1 MKTKLK
7 VGVLSELT
15 KAAYE
20 KEFKRLSKAA
30 FTQANSEDTA
40 VTLYVKREHKFA
52 CGATGPLMLIAK
64 LDAQWKKQAKEDLK
78 GDKKMVMIAKAFVQ
92 EGENGATLEVSPI
105 KGNAPLAKIA
115 KEAKAI
121 LKKAKLTLNE
131 FVAGSAA
138 AEVTSAAGA
147 AEEEQEGKQET
158 AQTEEPKA
166 KEEAKTTED
175 SASDDTASAG
185 PESTTIDPQ
194 LEKKKAKARQVM
206 AKMLENLQ
214 KIESKLQK

>member
-15 KAAYE
+15 QAAYE

-115 KEAKAI
+115 KEAKTI
-121 LKKAKLTLNE
+121 LKKVKLTLNE
-131 FVAGSAA
+131 FVAGSAGP
-138 AEVTSAAGA
+138 EVSAAGA

-166 KEEAKTTED
+166 KEEAKTTDD

>member
-7 VGVLSELT
+7 AVNFAEITQVEFL
-15 KAAYE
+15 

-40 VTLYVKREHKFA
+40 VTLYVKRQHKFA
-52 CGATGPLMLIAK
+52 CGAEGPFVLIAN

-78 GDKKMVMIAKAFVQ
+78 GDKKMIMIAKAFVK

-115 KEAKAI
+115 KEAKVL
-121 LKKAKLTLNE
+121 LKKAKLTLNA
-131 FVAGSAA
+131 FGGAA
-138 AEVTSAAGA
+138 AAATELTDTAEA
-147 AEEEQEGKQET
+147 AEKQKETEET
-158 AQTEEPKA
+158 TEEPA
-166 KEEAKTTED
+166 A
-175 SASDDTASAG
+175 AAG
-185 PESTTIDPQ
+185 PEAATIDPQ
-194 LEKKKAKARQVM
+194 LEKKKAKAREVM

>member
-7 VGVLSELT
+7 IADIDKLT
-15 KAAYE
+15 QAAYE

-52 CGATGPLMLIAK
+52 CGAQGPLMLIAK

-92 EGENGATLEVSPI
+92 EGESGATLEVSPI

-131 FVAGSAA
+131 FVAGAAAPEASATTEEEGAA
-138 AEVTSAAGA
+138 AEAT
-147 AEEEQEGKQET
+147 K
-158 AQTEEPKA
+158 
-166 KEEAKTTED
+166 TED
-175 SASDDTASAG
+175 AAADDTSTSAG
-185 PESTTIDPQ
+185 PEAAAIDPK
-194 LEKKKAKARQVM
+194 LEKKKAKAREVM

>member
-7 VGVLSELT
+7 IADIDKLT
-15 KAAYE
+15 QAAYE

-52 CGATGPLMLIAK
+52 CGAQGPLMLIAK

-92 EGENGATLEVSPI
+92 EGESGATLEVSPI

-131 FVAGSAA
+131 FVAGAAAPEASARTEEEGAA
-138 AEVTSAAGA
+138 AEANTSTNEKGA
-147 AEEEQEGKQET
+147 A
-158 AQTEEPKA
+158 A
-166 KEEAKTTED
+166 EATKTED
-175 SASDDTASAG
+175 AAADDTSTSAG
-185 PESTTIDPQ
+185 PEAAAIDPK
-194 LEKKKAKARQVM
+194 LEKKKAKAREVM

>member
-7 VGVLSELT
+7 AADLSKLT
-15 KAAYE
+15 QAAYE

-52 CGATGPLMLIAK
+52 CGATGPLMLVAK

-92 EGENGATLEVSPI
+92 ESENGATLEVSPI

-121 LKKAKLTLNE
+121 LKKAKLTLNA
-131 FVAGSAA
+131 FVAGSAGP
-138 AEVTSAAGA
+138 EVSATSA
-147 AEEEQEGKQET
+147 AEEEQEGQQET

-175 SASDDTASAG
+175 TASAS
-185 PESTTIDPQ
+185 PESTTIDPK